1 MKALITGASRGLGLA
16 LAGALAREGWELVL
30 DARGGPELEKAAA
43 ELTSSRTTAG
53 PGSMGT
59 TAGPGSV
66 RALAGDVCD
75 PAHRAALIDAADGL
89 DLLVNNASTL
99 GATPLPALA
108 AYPLEQLTQ
117 AFAVNT
123 IAPLAL
129 IQGLLPVLRERR
141 GAIVNISSDAATGPY
156 EGWGGYGATKA
167 ALEQLSN
174 VLAAEEPGVAV
185 WWVDPGEMRTGM
197 LAAAGEDAEAAPRP
211 EDVAVPALLR
221 LVAERLP
228 SGRYTASGLVR

>member
-30 DARGGPELEKAAA
+30 DARDGSALEKA
-43 ELTSSRTTAG
+43 G
-53 PGSMGT
+53 PDGST
-59 TAGPGSV
+59 V
-66 RALAGDVCD
+66 IAGDVAD
-75 PAHRAALIDAADGL
+75 PAHRAALVAAAEGL

-99 GATPLPALA
+99 GVTPLPALSG
-108 AYPLEQLTQ
+108 YPLDALEH

-123 IAPLAL
+123 LGPLAL
-129 IQGLLPVLRERR
+129 IQGVLPVLRERR
-141 GAIVNISSDAATGPY
+141 GAIVNISSDAAREPY

-174 VLAAEEPGVAV
+174 VLAAEEPGISV
-185 WWVDPGEMRTGM
+185 WCVDPGEMRTAM

-228 SGRYTASGLVR
+228 SGRYTASGLAR

>member
-30 DARGGPELEKAAA
+30 DARGGPELEKAVAG
-43 ELTSSRTTAG
+43 LDGVRT
-53 PGSMGT
+53 
-59 TAGPGSV
+59 V
-66 RALAGDVCD
+66 AGDVAD

-89 DLLVNNASTL
+89 NLLVNNASTL
-99 GATPLPALA
+99 GAAPLPALA
-108 AYPLEQLTQ
+108 AYPLEELTR

-123 IAPLAL
+123 IGPLAL

-141 GAIVNISSDAATGPY
+141 GAIVNISSDAATEPY

-228 SGRYTASGLVR
+228 SGRYTASGLAR

>member
-30 DARGGPELEKAAA
+30 DARGGPALGKAAA
-43 ELTSSRTTAG
+43 GLAG
-53 PGSMGT
+53 AT
-59 TAGPGSV
+59 V
-66 RALAGDVCD
+66 VAGDVSD
-75 PAHRAALIDAADGL
+75 PAHRAELVAAADGL

-99 GATPLPALA
+99 GAMPLPALSG
-108 AYPLEQLTQ
+108 YPLDVLER

-123 IAPLAL
+123 LGPLAL
-129 IQGLLPVLRERR
+129 IQGVLPVLRERR
-141 GAIVNISSDAATGPY
+141 GAIINISSDAATQPY

-174 VLAAEEPGVAV
+174 VLAAEEPAVSV
-185 WWVDPGEMRTGM
+185 WWVDPGEMRTDM

-221 LVAERLP
+221 LLAERPP
-228 SGRYTASGLVR
+228 SGRYIAR

>member
-16 LAGALAREGWELVL
+16 LAGALARDGWELLL
-30 DARGGPELEKAAA
+30 DARDGSALEKAAP
-43 ELTSSRTTAG
+43 S
-53 PGSMGT
+53 GST
-59 TAGPGSV
+59 V
-66 RALAGDVCD
+66 IAGDVAD
-75 PAHRAALIDAADGL
+75 PAHRAALVAASGGL

-99 GATPLPALA
+99 GVTPLPALA
-108 AYPLEQLTQ
+108 GYPLDALEH

-123 IAPLAL
+123 LGPLAL
-129 IQGLLPVLRERR
+129 IQGVLPALRERR
-141 GAIVNISSDAATGPY
+141 GAIVNVSSDAAREPY

-174 VLAAEEPGVAV
+174 VLAAEEPEIAV
-185 WWVDPGEMRTGM
+185 WWVDPGEMRTEM
-197 LAAAGEDAEAAPRP
+197 LAAAGEDASAAPRP

-228 SGRYTASGLVR
+228 SGRYTASGLVP

>member
-16 LAGALAREGWELVL
+16 LAGALAREGWDLLL
-30 DARGGPELEKAAA
+30 DARDASALRAAA
-43 ELTSSRTTAG
+43 GAFH
-53 PGSMGT
+53 GT
-59 TAGPGSV
+59 LIP
-66 RALAGDVCD
+66 GDVSD
-75 PAHRAALIDAADGL
+75 PAHRAELVAAADGL

-99 GATPLPALA
+99 GATPLRPLA
-108 AYPLEQLTQ
+108 GYPLEELAH

-123 IAPLAL
+123 LGPLGL

-141 GAIVNISSDAATGPY
+141 GAIINITSDAATEPY

-167 ALEQLSN
+167 ALEQLSH
-174 VLAAEEPGVAV
+174 VLAAEEPDVSV
-185 WWVDPGEMRTGM
+185 WWVDPGEMRTAM

-221 LVAERLP
+221 LIADRAS
-228 SGRYTASGLVR
+228 SGRYTASGSAR

>member
-1 MKALITGASRGLGLA
+1 MPTASRAPSVVTMKALITGASRGLGLA

-43 ELTSSRTTAG
+43 GLGTA
-53 PGSMGT
+53 T
-59 TAGPGSV
+59 II
-66 RALAGDVCD
+66 AGDISD
-75 PAHRAALIDAADGL
+75 PEHRAALVAAADGL

-108 AYPLEQLTQ
+108 AYPLDELTH

-123 IAPLAL
+123 VGPLAL
-129 IQGLLPVLRERR
+129 IQGLLPVLRERH
-141 GAIVNISSDAATGPY
+141 GAIVNISSDAATEPY

-174 VLAAEEPGVAV
+174 VLAAEEPDVAV

-221 LVAERLP
+221 LVGERAP
-228 SGRYTASGLVR
+228 SGRYTASGLMR

>member
-16 LAGALAREGWELVL
+16 LARALAREGWELVL

-43 ELTSSRTTAG
+43 GL
-53 PGSMGT
+53 
-59 TAGPGSV
+59 GSV
-66 RALAGDVCD
+66 RTVAGDVSD
-75 PAHRAALIDAADGL
+75 PTHRAALIDAADGL

-99 GATPLPALA
+99 GATPLPALSG
-108 AYPLEQLTQ
+108 YPLDELTH

-123 IAPLAL
+123 IGPLAL

-141 GAIVNISSDAATGPY
+141 GAIVNISSDAATEPY

-174 VLAAEEPGVAV
+174 VLAAEEPEVAV

-211 EDVAVPALLR
+211 EEVAVPALLR

-228 SGRYTASGLVR
+228 SGRYTASGLAR

>member
-16 LAGALAREGWELVL
+16 LARALAADGWELVL
-30 DARGGPELEKAAA
+30 DARDEAALEKAAGPA
-43 ELTSSRTTAG
+43 WTTI
-53 PGSMGT
+53 
-59 TAGPGSV
+59 
-66 RALAGDVCD
+66 AGDVAE
-75 PAHRAALIDAADGL
+75 PAHRAALVAAADGL

-99 GATPLPALA
+99 GATPLPALSG
-108 AYPLEQLTQ
+108 YPLDALER

-123 IAPLAL
+123 LGPLAL
-129 IQGLLPVLRERR
+129 IQGVLPALRERR
-141 GAIVNISSDAATGPY
+141 GAIVNISSDAAREPY

-174 VLAAEEPGVAV
+174 VLAAEEPAVSV
-185 WWVDPGEMRTGM
+185 WWVDPGEMRTDM

-221 LVAERLP
+221 LLAERPP
-228 SGRYTASGLVR
+228 SGRYIAR